1 MKSDFQAGV
10 DKIYN
15 ACKTYGS
22 TPSASTPAA
31 CETSIKAIYD
41 ARYTSGYNAGV
52 TAGKAACRA
61 KLREQQLR
69 NTNGVT
75 YTITG
80 YQNDYVY
87 ISMYNTSSDNF
98 QYLNVSGPSFTSV
111 HSPSGNEPYFYGYVA
126 SSGASTISYIY
137 NRTNE
142 HVYCIALVMC
152 T

>member
-52 TAGKAACRA
+52 TAGKAACSHKGYYSVSVVLYAENSDTDSARA
-61 KLREQQLR
+61 A
-69 NTNGVT
+69 GVT
-75 YTITG
+75 IKNPSGTQICSVMTSYAHH
-80 YQNDYVY
+80 
-87 ISMYNTSSDNF
+87 STSS
-98 QYLNVSGPSFTSV
+98 SGGFTLS
-111 HSPSGNEPYFYGYVA
+111 
-126 SSGASTISYIY
+126 
-137 NRTNE
+137 
-142 HVYCIALVMC
+142 
-152 T
+152 